1 MDKSGR
7 KSGNIFV
14 VGTDTGVGK
23 TVLSFLLM
31 QFFYGKGYNPFY
43 LKPFQTGCSDA
54 FDEDSDARFIYQHVS
69 ELKGRDPSGSVVF
82 CHKNPKAPLFAA
94 RDQREKIEIKQVR
107 DVVAKKSLSH
117 DPVIIEGAGGVFVP
131 IDESLLMIDII
142 MMLYAIPIITARA
155 GLGTINHTLLT
166 VEALESR
173 RIKPYGI
180 VLMDSSE
187 KPTPEDMLRENIE
200 AIEKFSGIKV
210 AGVIGRI
217 KNFSNPGMEC
227 NSVIEEVFRSHLTN

>member
-1 MDKSGR
+1 MDKSG
-7 KSGNIFV
+7 KKFGNIFV

-31 QFFYGKGYNPFY
+31 QFFYGKGYDPFY
-43 LKPFQTGCSDA
+43 LKPFQTGCRDA
-54 FDEDSDARFIYQHVS
+54 FDTESDARFIYQYVS
-69 ELKGRDPSGSVVF
+69 ELKGKNPTGSVVF

-94 RDQREKIEIKQVR
+94 RDQKEKINLKQVR
-107 DVVAKKSLSH
+107 DAVAKKSLVH

-131 IDESLLMIDII
+131 IDDSLLLIDII
-142 MMLYAIPIITARA
+142 MMLDAIPIITARA

-166 VEALESR
+166 VESLESR
-173 RIKPYGI
+173 RIKPYSI
-180 VLMDSSE
+180 VLVDSSE
-187 KPTPEDMLRENIE
+187 KPTPDDMLRENIE

-217 KNFSNPGMEC
+217 KDFSNPGKEC
-227 NSVIEEVFRSHLTN
+227 NRVIEEVFRSNLRE

>member
-1 MDKSGR
+1 MEKSG
-7 KSGNIFV
+7 KNFGNIFV
-14 VGTDTGVGK
+14 AGTDTGVGK

-31 QFFYGKGYNPFY
+31 RFFYGKGDNPFY
-43 LKPFQTGCSDA
+43 LKPFQTGCCDA
-54 FDEDSDARFIYQHVS
+54 FDTESDARFIYRHVP
-69 ELKGRDPSGSVVF
+69 ELRGKDPSGSVVF

-94 RDQREKIEIKQVR
+94 RDQREKIDLKQVR
-107 DVVAKKSLSH
+107 DVVAKKSLAH

-131 IDESLLMIDII
+131 IDDSLLMIDII
-142 MMLYAIPIITARA
+142 DMLEAVPIITARA

-166 VEALESR
+166 VDALKLR
-173 RIKPYGI
+173 KITPYSI

-187 KPTPEDMLRENIE
+187 KPTPDDMLRENIE

-217 KNFSNPGMEC
+217 KDFLNPGKEC
-227 NSVIEEVFRSHLTN
+227 DRVVEEVFKSHLRQ